1 MEKLKEFLV
10 RHFEKLLLMVLISAI
25 VGTNYF
31 VLQKLAF
38 LNFYYLPVLVAG
50 YFLGKK
56 QAIVTGFL
64 VICLVV
70 FIAVLDPS
78 SFLEVGST
86 LRLFFNLIIW
96 GGFLILSAYVV
107 GTLYEEK
114 EKKISELK
122 KAYIGVIEILTKYL
136 EASDRYTK
144 GHSVR
149 VADYSTEIGIAMG
162 LPRSEVENIR
172 VAGLLHDIGKIE
184 TSSDLIQKAAFL
196 TQEEKREVDKHV
208 EKGVKLLS
216 SVGTVLQE
224 SIPIVLAHHSYYIQ
238 EKALSEVKSKDR
250 LTSKIPLG
258 ARIIAVADAY
268 DAMVTDR
275 PYRAGKQPWQA
286 MEELEKYAGTQFDP
300 IVVEAFKNVI
310 SEKIEV
316 G

>member
-1 MEKLKEFLV
+1 MEKLKGFLV
-10 RHFEKLLLMVLISAI
+10 NHFEKLLVIILISAI
-25 VGTNYF
+25 VVTNYF

-38 LNFYYLPVLVAG
+38 LNFYYLPVLIAG
-50 YFLGKK
+50 YFLGKR
-56 QAIVTGFL
+56 QAILTGLL
-64 VICLVV
+64 VISLVT

-86 LRLFFNLIIW
+86 FRLFLNLVIW
-96 GGFLILSAYVV
+96 GGFLILAAYIV

-114 EKKISELK
+114 EKKIAELK

-136 EASDRYTK
+136 DASDRYTK

-149 VADYSTEIGIAMG
+149 VADYATEIAIAMG
-162 LPRSEVENIR
+162 LPRLEVENIR

-184 TSSDLIQKAAFL
+184 TSSDLIQKAASL
-196 TQEEKREVDKHV
+196 SQKEKEEVSKHV
-208 EKGVKLLS
+208 EKGAKLLS
-216 SVGTVLQE
+216 SVGMVLQE
-224 SIPIVLAHHSYYIQ
+224 AIPIVLAHHSYFIQ
-238 EKALSEVKSKDR
+238 EKDAQDR
-250 LTSKIPLG
+250 KHSRIPMG

-286 MEELEKYAGTQFDP
+286 IDELKKYAGTQFDP
-300 IVVEAFKNVI
+300 VVVETFKEVL

-316 G
+316 S

>member
-1 MEKLKEFLV
+1 MEKLKEFSV
-10 RHFEKLLLMVLISAI
+10 RHFEKLLLIGLILAI
-25 VGTNYF
+25 VVTNYF
-31 VLQKLAF
+31 ILQKLAF
-38 LNFYYLPVLVAG
+38 LNFYYLPVLIAG

-56 QAIVTGFL
+56 QAIFTS
-64 VICLVV
+64 CLVV
-70 FIAVLDPS
+70 CLVTFIAILDS
-78 SFLEVGST
+78 ASFLEVGST
-86 LRLFFNLIIW
+86 LKLFFNLVIW
-96 GGFLILSAYVV
+96 GGFLVLAAYVV

-149 VADYSTEIGIAMG
+149 VADYSTEIAIAME

-184 TSSDLIQKAAFL
+184 TSSELIQKAASL
-196 TQEEKREVDKHV
+196 TQEEKDEVKKHV

-224 SIPIVLAHHSYYIQ
+224 AIPIVLAHHTYFIQ
-238 EKALSEVKSKDR
+238 DKDTEDKSH
-250 LTSKIPLG
+250 SKIPLG
-258 ARIIAVADAY
+258 ARIIAVVDAY

-286 MEELEKYAGTQFDP
+286 IQELEKYAGTQFDP
-300 IVVEAFKNVI
+300 VVVEAFKNVI

-316 G
+316 S

>member
-1 MEKLKEFLV
+1 MDKLKKILV
-10 RHFEKLLLMVLISAI
+10 RHFEKLLLIGLVLAI
-25 VGTNYF
+25 VVTNYF
-31 VLQKLAF
+31 ILQKLAF

-56 QAIVTGFL
+56 QAILTGFL

-70 FIAVLDPS
+70 FIAVLEPM
-78 SFLEVGST
+78 SFLEFGSA
-86 LRLFFNLIIW
+86 LRLFFNLVIW
-96 GGFLILSAYVV
+96 GGFLILAAYVV

-114 EKKISELK
+114 ERKISELK

-149 VADYSTEIGIAMG
+149 VADYATEIAIAME

-184 TSSDLIQKAAFL
+184 TSSELIQKAASL
-196 TQEEKREVDKHV
+196 TQEEKDEVKKHV
-208 EKGVKLLS
+208 EKGAKLLS

-224 SIPIVLAHHSYYIQ
+224 AIPIVLAHHTYFIQ
-238 EKALSEVKSKDR
+238 DKDTEDKSH
-250 LTSKIPLG
+250 SKIPLG

-286 MEELEKYAGTQFDP
+286 IQELEKYAGTQFDP
-300 IVVEAFKNVI
+300 VVVEAFKNVI

-316 G
+316 S

>member
-10 RHFEKLLLMVLISAI
+10 RHFEKLLLIGLISAI
-25 VGTNYF
+25 VVTNYF

-38 LNFYYLPVLVAG
+38 LNFYYLPVLIAG

-56 QAIVTGFL
+56 QAIFTSCL
-64 VICLVV
+64 VICLVT
-70 FIAVLDPS
+70 FIAILDS
-78 SFLEVGST
+78 ASFLEVGST
-86 LRLFFNLIIW
+86 LKLFFNLVIW
-96 GGFLILSAYVV
+96 GGFLVLAAYVV

-149 VADYSTEIGIAMG
+149 VADYSTEIAIAME

-184 TSSDLIQKAAFL
+184 TSSELIQKAASL
-196 TQEEKREVDKHV
+196 TQEEKDEVKKHV

-224 SIPIVLAHHSYYIQ
+224 AIPIVLAHHTYFIQ
-238 EKALSEVKSKDR
+238 DKDTEDKSH
-250 LTSKIPLG
+250 SKIPLG

-286 MEELEKYAGTQFDP
+286 IQELEKYAGTQFDP
-300 IVVEAFKNVI
+300 VVVEAFKNVT

-316 G
+316 S

>member
-1 MEKLKEFLV
+1 MEKLKEILV
-10 RHFEKLLLMVLISAI
+10 KHFEKFLLTGLILAI
-25 VGTNYF
+25 VVTNHF

-50 YFLGKK
+50 YLLGKK
-56 QAIVTGFL
+56 QAILTSFL

-70 FIAVLDPS
+70 FIAILDPG
-78 SFLEVGST
+78 SFLEMGST
-86 LRLFFNLIIW
+86 LQLPLNLVIW
-96 GGFLILSAYVV
+96 GGFLILTACVV
-107 GTLYEEK
+107 GTLYGEK

-149 VADYSTEIGIAMG
+149 VADYATEMAIAMR

-184 TSSDLIQKAAFL
+184 TSADLIQKAVSL
-196 TQEEKREVDKHV
+196 TQEEKEELDKHV
-208 EKGVKLLS
+208 EKGAKLLS
-216 SVGTVLQE
+216 SVGSVLQE
-224 SIPIVLAHHSYYIQ
+224 AIPIVLAHHTSLIQ
-238 EKALSEVKSKDR
+238 EKGSSEHSGRDHPG
-250 LTSKIPLG
+250 SKIPLG

-286 MEELEKYAGTQFDP
+286 IQELEKYAGTQFHP
-300 IVVEAFKNVI
+300 EVVEAFKRVL
-310 SEKIEV
+310 SEKIEE
-316 G
+316 

>member
-10 RHFEKLLLMVLISAI
+10 RHFEKLLLIGLISAI
-25 VGTNYF
+25 VVTNYF
-31 VLQKLAF
+31 ILQKLAF
-38 LNFYYLPVLVAG
+38 LNFYYLPVLIAG

-56 QAIVTGFL
+56 QAIFTGFF

-70 FIAVLDPS
+70 FLAILDS
-78 SFLEVGST
+78 ASFLEVGST
-86 LRLFFNLIIW
+86 LKLFFNLTIW
-96 GGFLILSAYVV
+96 GGFLVLAAYVV

-149 VADYSTEIGIAMG
+149 VADYATEIAIAME

-184 TSSDLIQKAAFL
+184 TSSELIQKAASL
-196 TQEEKREVDKHV
+196 TQEEKDEVKKHV
-208 EKGVKLLS
+208 EKGVKLLG

-224 SIPIVLAHHSYYIQ
+224 AIPIVLAHHSYFIQ
-238 EKALSEVKSKDR
+238 DKDTEDKSH
-250 LTSKIPLG
+250 SKIPLG

-286 MEELEKYAGTQFDP
+286 IQELEKYTGTQFDP
-300 IVVEAFKNVI
+300 VVVETFKNVI

-316 G
+316 S